1 MPSYEYVAMDK
12 GGKESRGNVVA
23 ESASAARRL
32 LRNRNLHATALRPV
46 SEAAQERKW
55 ELASIFRG
63 RRRREVLDFTRQLGT
78 MIGAEVKVTEAMAV
92 LISQNEDQKL
102 SQILQN
108 IRDQIV
114 AGESLADS
122 LKQYPDWFDSIY
134 VAMIHIGEVTGN
146 LGRSLKLLGDYM
158 GKKQRLEAKVKSA
171 LMYPAILVVIAL
183 VVTLLLMTVVVP
195 KITTII
201 ENTGR
206 DLPLVTEV
214 LMKMSRGLVG
224 YWWLLL
230 AVAAAA
236 GWGIKRILSTPKGRL
251 AFDRFL
257 LRIPV
262 IGELLKQSIVARFT
276 STLSALIKSG
286 LPVAEGLQVVAEIT
300 GNQVMARAIRAAR
313 ERIMAGADIATP
325 LRESKVVSTAVAH
338 MIAVGERTGEL
349 ESMLVTIGES
359 IEEKTDISVQRISS
373 VIEPIIIVVMAL
385 VVGFIVVA
393 TMLPILQ
400 VADISNLK

>member
-12 GGKESRGNVVA
+12 GGRESRGNVVA

-63 RRRREVLDFTRQLGT
+63 RRQREVLDFTRQLGT
-78 MIGAEVKVTEAMAV
+78 MIGAEVKITEAMAV

-158 GKKQRLEAKVKSA
+158 GKKQRLEAKVGTVQRCIVD
-171 LMYPAILVVIAL
+171 AIDGDLAIARS
-183 VVTLLLMTVVVP
+183 MADAP
-195 KITTII
+195 EI
-201 ENTGR
+201 
-206 DLPLVTEV
+206 D
-214 LMKMSRGLVG
+214 GLVQVQDG
-224 YWWLLL
+224 RE
-230 AVAAAA
+230 A
-236 GWGIKRILSTPKGRL
+236 G
-251 AFDRFL
+251 
-257 LRIPV
+257 LRP
-262 IGELLKQSIVARFT
+262 GEFADI
-276 STLSALIKSG
+276 
-286 LPVAEGLQVVAEIT
+286 
-300 GNQVMARAIRAAR
+300 
-313 ERIMAGADIATP
+313 RIMGSDEHD
-325 LRESKVVSTAVAH
+325 LY
-338 MIAVGERTGEL
+338 GEVEY
-349 ESMLVTIGES
+349 
-359 IEEKTDISVQRISS
+359 
-373 VIEPIIIVVMAL
+373 
-385 VVGFIVVA
+385 
-393 TMLPILQ
+393 
-400 VADISNLK
+400 